1 MSLPSYNEKVA
12 KTKMQEKSYQDKN
25 GRSRKLWQQCD
36 DKKKNKKK
44 DVESYDH
51 KQEMIRWSPNIFWI
65 SRVWM
70 LSKLKLKGV
79 WKLIF
84 KLKCFF

>member
-1 MSLPSYNEKVA
+1 MIKEMTINEMSLPSYNEKVA

-36 DKKKNKKK
+36 DKKKK

-51 KQEMIRWSPNIFWI
+51 KQEMIR
-65 SRVWM
+65 
-70 LSKLKLKGV
+70 
-79 WKLIF
+79 
-84 KLKCFF
+84 

>member
-36 DKKKNKKK
+36 DKKKKKNI
-44 DVESYDH
+44 ESYDH
-51 KQEMIRWSPNIFWI
+51 KQEMIR
-65 SRVWM
+65 
-70 LSKLKLKGV
+70 
-79 WKLIF
+79 
-84 KLKCFF
+84 

>member
-51 KQEMIRWSPNIFWI
+51 KQEMIR
-65 SRVWM
+65 
-70 LSKLKLKGV
+70 
-79 WKLIF
+79 
-84 KLKCFF
+84 